1 MGKNFSIHQRKTQ
14 ALLLI
19 FLFLSPAIFGQ
30 NKSSEEE
37 STPQNFRLMFY
48 NVENYFDVLDDSLS
62 NDEEFTPHG
71 IRNWNYKRFL
81 EKRNHIYK
89 TIMAVGSWEPPAIIG
104 LAEVENRF
112 VLKQLAYKT
121 PFAKYDYRILHEDS
135 PDRRGIDVALLF
147 NPKIIQVL
155 NHELIRIR
163 FPFAPEIKTR
173 DILYVHALAYN
184 QDTLH
189 IFVNHWPS
197 RYGGELASEPK
208 RLYVAQQLANK
219 IDELKKINPNAA
231 IVVMGDFND
240 YPSNKSIKEVLNAGK
255 DPHTCRL
262 INMMTEDNRAIGTNK
277 FKGEWGILDQ
287 IMVSPV
293 LFLQDKS
300 IFVIGEA
307 QIFNADFLLEKDDH
321 FLGNMPFR
329 TYKGM
334 KYHRGFS
341 DHLPIYVDFVKKMVN
356 TTTR

>member
-1 MGKNFSIHQRKTQ
+1 MHQRKTQ
-14 ALLLI
+14 ILL
-19 FLFLSPAIFGQ
+19 FTFVLFASAIFGQ
-30 NKSSEEE
+30 NKQADKDSAAQS
-37 STPQNFRLMFY
+37 FRLMFY
-48 NVENYFDVLDDSLS
+48 NVENYFDIKDDSLT
-62 NDEEFTPHG
+62 NDEEFTPNG

-89 TIMAVGSWEPPAIIG
+89 TIMAVGSWEPPALIG
-104 LAEVENRF
+104 LVEVENRF
-112 VLKQLAYKT
+112 VLNQLVYKT
-121 PFAKYDYRILHEDS
+121 PFAKYDYRIIHEES
-135 PDRRGIDVALLF
+135 PDRRGIDVTLLF

-155 NHELIRIR
+155 NHELIRIN
-163 FPFAPEIKTR
+163 FPFAPDVKTR
-173 DILYVHALAYN
+173 DILYVKALAFK

-219 IDELKKINPNAA
+219 IDELKKKDLNAA

-240 YPSNKSIKEVLNAGK
+240 YPSNKSMKEVLNAGK
-255 DPHTCRL
+255 DPDTCRL
-262 INMMTEDNRAIGTNK
+262 INLMPMENKAIGTNK

-287 IMVSPV
+287 ILVSPV
-293 LFLQDKS
+293 LFLRDKS

-307 QIFNADFLLEKDDH
+307 QIFNADFLLEKDEQ

-334 KYHRGFS
+334 KYHKGFS
-341 DHLPIYVDFVKKMVN
+341 DHLPIYVDFAKK
-356 TTTR
+356 